1 MAVTMLER
9 HARER
14 QPRIRSF
21 PLQAAT
27 YVINHSSRTSSSPP
41 PLPPPPTH
49 IRSPPPPPQYFPS
62 LHLFSTST
70 CSNRHTPAHTHTK
83 EAPHPHAQATTTHA
97 HSQLLLAQ
105 TQSPG
110 QTQQRN
116 YRPPPPAHSEGK
128 ILPAARARVTYSG
141 PQQIT
146 SGHRTPLP
154 GEPLGPL
161 TRERGRSD
169 GAAQG

>member
-1 MAVTMLER
+1 MR
-9 HARER
+9 
-14 QPRIRSF
+14 
-21 PLQAAT
+21 
-27 YVINHSSRTSSSPP
+27 
-41 PLPPPPTH
+41 
-49 IRSPPPPPQYFPS
+49 
-62 LHLFSTST
+62 ST
-70 CSNRHTPAHTHTK
+70 CGCDDAGETR
-83 EAPHPHAQATTTHA
+83 EGETTTHA
-97 HSQLLLAQ
+97 FIHSLCKQLCYQSFFQNLLPSSSHPHTLSTSTAPIFPITSSLLHLHLQQPPHPSTHSQKRHLTRMPKPQQHTHSQLLLAQ

>member
-1 MAVTMLER
+1 MRSTCGCDDAGET
-9 HARER
+9 REGETTTHSII
-14 QPRIRSF
+14 PFASS
-21 PLQAAT
+21 
-27 YVINHSSRTSSSPP
+27 YVINHSSRTSSS
-41 PLPPPPTH
+41 PPPTH

-83 EAPHPHAQATTTHA
+83 EAPHPHAQATTTHT
-97 HSQLLLAQ
+97 QLLLAQ

-110 QTQQRN
+110 QTQQQD
-116 YRPPPPAHSEGK
+116 YRPPPPAHSKGK